1 MRSDMH
7 LVVGLALAL
16 GASTAA
22 TTTAAGTGA
31 AGAVGVSPLGD
42 PGHAQGP
49 GQRPYESY
57 VADLSSTDP
66 DVRAGA
72 MRVLASSGYL
82 EALVPLSALLT
93 DPVDDL
99 QLETIDQVLGFFAV
113 DRPPSKRMVGGIV
126 EVRSKAGSAQA
137 LFDQGPFVILPRRTP
152 PELVAGLAGAARDQ
166 NPRVRLEGI
175 YALGVVGQPPIDPV
189 AAGALVGGLRDTQTE
204 IRVAAA
210 RVLGGL
216 RVSQAGEALIDAVN
230 DPEHVVRAAAMRALG
245 DIREPRAVQ
254 ALAEQFQ
261 YYERGTLADA
271 AFDGLARIGSPASI
285 PLFTEQLASRNQL
298 RRRLAAE
305 GLARCGEPQAA
316 AGVATALSDEKKT
329 EVRLARAFAAEAA
342 GQQGLD
348 ALVDALASE
357 KTEAQAMAYLVEL
370 GTPIAP
376 RLGPSLRHPD
386 ARIRERVAMTLG
398 MIGGDQVVAAL
409 EPLRRDA
416 DTNVARAAERAIAR
430 IRIRG
435 E

>member
-1 MRSDMH
+1 
-7 LVVGLALAL
+7 
-16 GASTAA
+16 
-22 TTTAAGTGA
+22 
-31 AGAVGVSPLGD
+31 
-42 PGHAQGP
+42 
-49 GQRPYESY
+49 
-57 VADLSSTDP
+57 
-66 DVRAGA
+66 
-72 MRVLASSGYL
+72 
-82 EALVPLSALLT
+82 
-93 DPVDDL
+93 
-99 QLETIDQVLGFFAV
+99 
-113 DRPPSKRMVGGIV
+113 
-126 EVRSKAGSAQA
+126 
-137 LFDQGPFVILPRRTP
+137 
-152 PELVAGLAGAARDQ
+152 
-166 NPRVRLEGI
+166 
-175 YALGVVGQPPIDPV
+175 
-189 AAGALVGGLRDTQTE
+189 
-204 IRVAAA
+204 VAAA

-376 RLGPSLRHPD
+376 RLGPSLQHPD